1 MVSATV
7 LLLMASSLGVAL
19 GHDTKIPIVPQET
32 HTDPP
37 YGPPGQFLSRVRPRL
52 GSTVFDVTSSKY
64 GAIGNNRTDDTK
76 ALQSALDDCV
86 KSGDGGVVLLPSK
99 ASNTEAAVGSVYL
112 SYPLFLDDATG
123 CAIVLAP
130 RATLFAKAW
139 TGPAPPIASTPR
151 SAAARQRRV
160 DLMRSD
166 SDARVGE
173 PLSTKVSFLNI
184 DNCRSCAIGGG
195 GTIDGNGP
203 AWWFN
208 KSAFRPKLIGIDHS
222 RDFALWNFT
231 ATDGGDHTIELG
243 ADDVEVAH
251 MEIVMDWTKALPPG
265 LLGGIM
271 APNTDGIDV
280 HGTPFYVHHTH
291 IDVGDDNVAVH
302 ASDVLVEDCHFGGD
316 AVGHGEPHGHGASI
330 GSIGGGTKLQNITFR
345 RIFFE
350 NTHVGPN
357 IKIHGDAT
365 DGYVRDVVYEDLVIF
380 NATLENLFI
389 HADYPDEGRLAAAPT
404 PPTKSGNSG
413 SAFTVSNV
421 LFKNI
426 TATGTYKQGGFSCS
440 EKVKCE
446 NITMIDVHT
455 DGKADSYVC
464 KYTTGS
470 AKDVSPPIPCLHSYS

>member
-1 MVSATV
+1 M
-7 LLLMASSLGVAL
+7 
-19 GHDTKIPIVPQET
+19 
-32 HTDPP
+32 
-37 YGPPGQFLSRVRPRL
+37 
-52 GSTVFDVTSSKY
+52 
-64 GAIGNNRTDDTK
+64 
-76 ALQSALDDCV
+76 
-86 KSGDGGVVLLPSK
+86 LLPGE
-99 ASNTEAAVGSVYL
+99 ASNTEAVGSVFL
-112 SYPLFLDDATG
+112 SYPLFLDNATG

-130 RATLFAKAW
+130 RATLFARAW
-139 TGPAPPIASTPR
+139 TGPTPPIASTPR

-160 DLMRSD
+160 DLVRSD
-166 SDARVGE
+166 SDARATATATAKLGE

-208 KSAFRPKLIGIDHS
+208 KSASRPKLINIDHS

-316 AVGHGEPHGHGASI
+316 AVGAPHGHGASI
-330 GSIGGGTKLQNITFR
+330 GSVGGGAKLQNITFR

-365 DGYVRDVVYEDLVIF
+365 NGYVRDVSYEDLVIS
-380 NATLENLFI
+380 NAALENLLI
-389 HADYPDEGRLAAAPT
+389 HTNYGDEGRLAAPP
-404 PPTKSGNSG
+404 PPTSGNSS

-421 LFKNI
+421 LYKNI
-426 TATGTYKQGGFSCS
+426 TATGTSKQGGFSCS

-455 DGKADSYVC
+455 DGKPDSYVC

>member
-1 MVSATV
+1 
-7 LLLMASSLGVAL
+7 
-19 GHDTKIPIVPQET
+19 
-32 HTDPP
+32 
-37 YGPPGQFLSRVRPRL
+37 
-52 GSTVFDVTSSKY
+52 
-64 GAIGNNRTDDTK
+64 
-76 ALQSALDDCV
+76 
-86 KSGDGGVVLLPSK
+86 
-99 ASNTEAAVGSVYL
+99 
-112 SYPLFLDDATG
+112 
-123 CAIVLAP
+123 
-130 RATLFAKAW
+130 
-139 TGPAPPIASTPR
+139 
-151 SAAARQRRV
+151 
-160 DLMRSD
+160 MRSN
-166 SDARVGE
+166 SNARVGE
-173 PLSTKVSFLNI
+173 SLSTKVSFLNI
-184 DNCRSCAIGGG
+184 DKCISCAIGGG

-208 KSAFRPKLIGIDHS
+208 RSASRPKLISIDHS

-316 AVGHGEPHGHGASI
+316 AVGHGEVHGHGASI
-330 GSIGGGTKLQNITFR
+330 GSIGSGVKLQNITFR

-365 DGYVRDVVYEDLVIF
+365 DGYVRNVTYEDLVIH
-380 NATLENLFI
+380 NATVNNLII
-389 HADYPDEGRLAAAPT
+389 HTDYSDEGQLAAPT
-404 PPTKSGNSG
+404 PPTSGNSG

-446 NITMIDVHT
+446 NITMIEVHT
-455 DGKADSYVC
+455 DGKKDSYVC
-464 KYTTGS
+464 TYTTGS
-470 AKDVSPPIPCLHSYS
+470 AKDVSPKIPCLHSYS